1 MTSRRRRLTGLVASN
16 SMDKTVV
23 VEVARTKTHPVYQ
36 KVIRIK
42 KRYLAHDAENSCQVG
57 DRVVIV
63 ESRPLSRRKRWV
75 VEAILG
81 RAEG

>member
-1 MTSRRRRLTGLVASN
+1 MTSSRRRLTGLVASN

-23 VEVARTKTHPVYQ
+23 VEVARTKRHPVYQ

-42 KRYLAHDAENSCQVG
+42 KRYLAHDAENACQVG
-57 DRVVIV
+57 DRVTIV
-63 ESRPLSRRKRWV
+63 ESRPLSRKKRWV
-75 VEAILG
+75 VEAILE